1 MERSVHH
8 LFFDRKAWAL
18 RPDGQRIRESR
29 PFMVRMDNSAH
40 NELHRVCP
48 PVPVPDYFALQ
59 RISRSTNFNLPT
71 LEAVDSLRFATEE
84 AIRHPKAH
92 DIEKALAGLM
102 LDAIDVQMP
111 FVRDALQTW
120 RVYA

>member
-8 LFFDRKAWAL
+8 LFFDRKSWGL

-29 PFMVRMDNSAH
+29 PFMVRMDNSVH
-40 NELHRVCP
+40 DELHRVCP

-84 AIRHPKAH
+84 AIRHPRAH

-111 FVRDALQTW
+111 FVRDSLQTW
-120 RVYA
+120 KVYA

>member
-8 LFFDRKAWAL
+8 LFFDRKSWGL

-29 PFMVRMDNSAH
+29 PFMVRMDNSVH
-40 NELHRVCP
+40 DELHRVCP

-84 AIRHPKAH
+84 AIRHPRAH

-120 RVYA
+120 KVYA

>member
-1 MERSVHH
+1 M
-8 LFFDRKAWAL
+8 
-18 RPDGQRIRESR
+18 II
-29 PFMVRMDNSAH
+29 MDESAH
-40 NELHRVCP
+40 NELHRVAP
-48 PVPVPDYFALQ
+48 PVPVPSFHVLQ
-59 RISRSTNFNLPT
+59 VIARRTDIGLPT
-71 LEAVDSLRFATEE
+71 LQAIDSLRFATEE

>member
-8 LFFDRKAWAL
+8 LFFDRKSWGL

-29 PFMVRMDNSAH
+29 PFMVRMDNSVH
-40 NELHRVCP
+40 DELHRVCP

-84 AIRHPKAH
+84 AIRHPRAH

-111 FVRDALQTW
+111 FVRDALQNW